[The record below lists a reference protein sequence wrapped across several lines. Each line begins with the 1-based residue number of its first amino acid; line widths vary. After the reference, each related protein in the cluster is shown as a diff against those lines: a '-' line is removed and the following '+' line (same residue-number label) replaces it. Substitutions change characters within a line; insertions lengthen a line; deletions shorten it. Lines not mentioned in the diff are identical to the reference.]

1 MSELVAITAAAAARI
16 LFAIHG
22 IAAIWRVALVY
33 KQNKYWFQAITLFGI
48 PAEFFVTLYV
58 NNGHEW
64 KWFCP
69 SVFFYLC
76 TVIPS
81 VWFLEIDLAERRSK
95 FNVTQA
101 LGLIPV
107 STGILQ
113 HDIEDT
119 LPLVPWKIPAEMWT
133 QIVEQTLLLVLII
146 GRWLLPVGK
155 TMTRDQLSQLLLVYI
170 GTAADIIELFEAFKE
185 HDVQRNLT
193 IIHLILTAWS
203 ISLIQFTLVVTST
216 KTRKNRTED
225 FQRKNSQEIETCFGC
240 RLFWETELWA
250 LSTTILLQDGP
261 FLCLR
266 LGLIIHYK
274 IISQSN
280 IFFTT
285 KNFLVVLLQF
295 YRVCVIIIE
304 HRKRHLLAHL
314 NHINSINPT
323 SNHLSVLR
331 RKPSILRK
339 RQTGSI
345 LTTSKSSLILQSNSM
360 TNLRPI
366 SFHSDRITL
375 NGNSDPLPRRKRLSA
390 SILNPPSLSSAR
402 STMSH
407 SKSLTIVEQPNLS
420 LTSHQICTEVYTY
433 NYVNKKFQRTKQ
445 QKNFNKNSSYS
456 YSLCIKTSYST
467 KNEWPY
473 SSPFAG
479 FYDVSNT
486 STGLILLNQR
496 YKYSHLRGKILPKET
511 TRPSEENYKTFYET
525 LLESEQE
532 PKSKHSHKLLLPRA
546 SVDPY
551 RHFERSKQILA

>member
-1 MSELVAITAAAAARI
+1 MIRRTYSLPEYLNDRIEQQSKRTLILSIRKCVKWIMSEFVAITAAAAARI
-16 LFAIHG
+16 IFAIHG

-81 VWFLEIDLAERRSK
+81 VWFLELDLAERRSK

-101 LGLIPV
+101 LGLVPV
-107 STGILQ
+107 AQGNLHADT
-113 HDIEDT
+113 DDT

-185 HDVQRNLT
+185 HDVQKNLT
-193 IIHLILTAWS
+193 IIHLILSAWS
-203 ISLIQFTLVVTST
+203 ISLMQFTLVVTST
-216 KTRKNRTED
+216 KTRKVRKGSTE
-225 FQRKNSQEIETCFGC
+225 NSDVGDSGKYLTC

-280 IFFTT
+280 VFFTT
-285 KNFLVVLLQF
+285 KNFLVVLLQL

-304 HRKRHLLAHL
+304 HRKRYLSVHAH
-314 NHINSINPT
+314 NANRQT
-323 SNHLSVLR
+323 ANHLAISPRKSSSNR
-331 RKPSILRK
+331 RKR
-339 RQTGSI
+339 TE
-345 LTTSKSSLILQSNSM
+345 TTSTTVTNRSLPLQTASM

-366 SFHSDRITL
+366 RFLENHIEL
-375 NGNSDPLPRRKRLSA
+375 EGNSDPLPRRKRVTPAMVGSPRL
-390 SILNPPSLSSAR
+390 PPGR
-402 STMSH
+402 PTISH
-407 SKSLTIVEQPNLS
+407 SSSLTVVPPANLNSISIFKISLPPNYLFFLPIKRFLHEHS
-420 LTSHQICTEVYTY
+420 TSSSRGNTQ
-433 NYVNKKFQRTKQ
+433 KKFAK
-445 QKNFNKNSSYS
+445 FDHIPVDY
-456 YSLCIKTSYST
+456 
-467 KNEWPY
+467 
-473 SSPFAG
+473 
-479 FYDVSNT
+479 VSN
-486 STGLILLNQR
+486 
-496 YKYSHLRGKILPKET
+496 LPHQC
-511 TRPSEENYKTFYET
+511 RLSRIIMDSSMGNSMLDY
-525 LLESEQE
+525 L
-532 PKSKHSHKLLLPRA
+532 
-546 SVDPY
+546 
-551 RHFERSKQILA
+551 

>member
-1 MSELVAITAAAAARI
+1 MRYRRGTLFQSIPNIDQHLPQDKQHHLSWIMSEFVAITAAAAARI
-16 LFAIHG
+16 IFAIHG

-81 VWFLEIDLAERRSK
+81 VWFLELDLAQRRSQ

-101 LGLIPV
+101 LGFVPV
-107 STGILQ
+107 PQGITHL
-113 HDIEDT
+113 DNEDT

-185 HDVQRNLT
+185 IDVQRNLT
-193 IIHLILTAWS
+193 IIHLILAAWS
-203 ISLIQFTLVVTST
+203 ISLMQFTLVVTST
-216 KTRKNRTED
+216 KSRKTRTEASKAND
-225 FQRKNSQEIETCFGC
+225 ECISC

-285 KNFLVVLLQF
+285 KNFLVVLLQL
-295 YRVCVIIIE
+295 YRVCVIIME
-304 HRKRHLLAHL
+304 HRKRHKLSCL
-314 NHINSINPT
+314 NETNSMQQKP
-323 SNHLSVLR
+323 NHFSVTQ
-331 RKPSILRK
+331 RKSILGHK
-339 RQTGSI
+339 RRSGSI
-345 LTTSKSSLILQSNSM
+345 LTSSRGSLNSHSNSIGNFRPM
-360 TNLRPI
+360 STNDDPI
-366 SFHSDRITL
+366 SLDGRS
-375 NGNSDPLPRRKRLSA
+375 GPLPRYHRLPKST
-390 SILNPPSLSSAR
+390 LNPSSLPKAR
-402 STMSH
+402 STRPH
-407 SKSLTIVEQPNLS
+407 SRSLTTVEHPHIS
-420 LTSHQICTEVYTY
+420 MPSHNICTEVNNQNSYKINCVLIDYAAVPAIFLLIIILTMLVFILYRQPSDY
-433 NYVNKKFQRTKQ
+433 NSYIIENEHEHGNGDNNKSGCKFEILSRTP
-445 QKNFNKNSSYS
+445 N
-456 YSLCIKTSYST
+456 
-467 KNEWPY
+467 
-473 SSPFAG
+473 
-479 FYDVSNT
+479 
-486 STGLILLNQR
+486 
-496 YKYSHLRGKILPKET
+496 
-511 TRPSEENYKTFYET
+511 NY
-525 LLESEQE
+525 
-532 PKSKHSHKLLLPRA
+532 A
-546 SVDPY
+546 
-551 RHFERSKQILA
+551 

>member
-1 MSELVAITAAAAARI
+1 MSKLRSRYKNAKWIMSEFVAITAAAAARI
-16 LFAIHG
+16 IFAIHG

-33 KQNKYWFQAITLFGI
+33 KENKYWFQAITLFGI

-81 VWFLEIDLAERRSK
+81 VWFLELDLAQRRSK

-101 LGLIPV
+101 LGLMSVPQ
-107 STGILQ
+107 GITQL
-113 HDIEDT
+113 DNEDT

-193 IIHLILTAWS
+193 IIHLILAAWS
-203 ISLIQFTLVVTST
+203 ISLMQFTLVVTST
-216 KTRKNRTED
+216 KSRKIRRGASKRAD
-225 FQRKNSQEIETCFGC
+225 SKASDKCISC

-280 IFFTT
+280 VFFTT
-285 KNFLVVLLQF
+285 KNFLVVLLQL
-295 YRVCVIIIE
+295 YRVCVIIME
-304 HRKRHLLAHL
+304 HQKRHKLSRL
-314 NHINSINPT
+314 NETNSVQQIA
-323 SNHLSVLR
+323 NHSPVTQRKSSLGHKR
-331 RKPSILRK
+331 RS
-339 RQTGSI
+339 GSI
-345 LTTSKSSLILQSNSM
+345 LTSSRGSFNSHSNSIGNFRPKS
-360 TNLRPI
+360 TNGDPI
-366 SFHSDRITL
+366 SLYGR
-375 NGNSDPLPRRKRLSA
+375 SDPLPRCHRLSTSTLNA
-390 SILNPPSLSSAR
+390 SSLPKAR
-402 STMSH
+402 STRSH
-407 SKSLTIVEQPNLS
+407 SRSLTTIEHP
-420 LTSHQICTEVYTY
+420 H
-433 NYVNKKFQRTKQ
+433 
-445 QKNFNKNSSYS
+445 
-456 YSLCIKTSYST
+456 IKTT
-467 KNEWPY
+467 KHPTKLTV
-473 SSPFAG
+473 FL
-479 FYDVSNT
+479 
-486 STGLILLNQR
+486 LIM
-496 YKYSHLRGKILPKET
+496 
-511 TRPSEENYKTFYET
+511 
-525 LLESEQE
+525 
-532 PKSKHSHKLLLPRA
+532 
-546 SVDPY
+546 
-551 RHFERSKQILA
+551 